1 MRDRPIKLPSAGP
14 LPMCCHQLVLCP
26 NSEQGAQS
34 RFLHMGDR
42 IQLLAI
48 ICCLS
53 RFALTGSWSW
63 VLGSDFNRGLLG
75 VLTTNQPPSNIVFF
89 FNIETSSHAS
99 KIKFF
104 CSKCIIACLYYWW
117 NGKSVEMY
125 ITV

>member
-1 MRDRPIKLPSAGP
+1 MRGRPIKLPSAGP
-14 LPMCCHQLVLCP
+14 LPVCCHQLVLCQ

-75 VLTTNQPPSNIVFF
+75 VLTTNQPPSNNFF

-99 KIKFF
+99 KIKIF